1 MFNFHMNFK
10 GSTNNINN
18 FKTPE
23 YDNISEEPLD
33 SKQIKSGRVDI
44 NVLRSKL
51 EDQQSREFRKN
62 FIIFIFCILFLGVIG
77 IYLSF

>member
-1 MFNFHMNFK
+1 MNFR
-10 GSTNNINN
+10 GLLNNNINEKN
-18 FKTPE
+18 P
-23 YDNISEEPLD
+23 DNRDISEKLSN

-51 EDQQSREFRKN
+51 EDQQSKEFRKN
-62 FIIFIFCILFLGVIG
+62 LIIFIFCVFFMGAIG

>member
-1 MFNFHMNFK
+1 MNFK
-10 GSTNNINN
+10 GLLNNNINEES
-18 FKTPE
+18 P
-23 YDNISEEPLD
+23 DSRDISEKLSN

-62 FIIFIFCILFLGVIG
+62 LIIFILCVFFMGAIG

>member
-1 MFNFHMNFK
+1 MFYFHMNFK

-23 YDNISEEPLD
+23 DDNISEEPLD

-62 FIIFIFCILFLGVIG
+62 LIIFIFCIFFLGVIG

>member
-1 MFNFHMNFK
+1 MDLK
-10 GSTNNINN
+10 GSTNNI

-23 YDNISEEPLD
+23 EDNISEEPLD

-44 NVLRSKL
+44 NVLKSKL
-51 EDQQSREFRKN
+51 EDQQSKEFRKN
-62 FIIFIFCILFLGVIG
+62 FIIFIFCVFFLGVIG

>member
-1 MFNFHMNFK
+1 MNFK
-10 GSTNNINN
+10 GLLNNTNNED
-18 FKTPE
+18 TP
-23 YDNISEEPLD
+23 DNRDISEKYSN

-44 NVLRSKL
+44 NVLKSKL

-62 FIIFIFCILFLGVIG
+62 LIIFIFCVLFVGAIG

>member
-1 MFNFHMNFK
+1 MNFK
-10 GSTNNINN
+10 GLLNNNINEES
-18 FKTPE
+18 P
-23 YDNISEEPLD
+23 DSRDISEKLSN

-51 EDQQSREFRKN
+51 EDQQSKEFRKN
-62 FIIFIFCILFLGVIG
+62 LIIFIFCVFFMGAIG

>member
-1 MFNFHMNFK
+1 MNFK
-10 GSTNNINN
+10 GLLNNNINEES
-18 FKTPE
+18 P
-23 YDNISEEPLD
+23 DNRDISEKLSN

-51 EDQQSREFRKN
+51 EDQQSKEFRKN
-62 FIIFIFCILFLGVIG
+62 LIIFIFCVFFMGAIG

>member
-1 MFNFHMNFK
+1 MNFK
-10 GSTNNINN
+10 DLLNNNINEES
-18 FKTPE
+18 P
-23 YDNISEEPLD
+23 DSRDISEKLSN

-51 EDQQSREFRKN
+51 EDQQSKEFRKN
-62 FIIFIFCILFLGVIG
+62 LIIFIFCVFFMGAIG

>member
-1 MFNFHMNFK
+1 MNFK
-10 GSTNNINN
+10 GLLNNNINEES
-18 FKTPE
+18 P
-23 YDNISEEPLD
+23 DSRDISEKLSN

-62 FIIFIFCILFLGVIG
+62 LIIFILCVFFMGAIG
-77 IYLSF
+77 IYLSI

>member
-1 MFNFHMNFK
+1 MNFK
-10 GSTNNINN
+10 GLLNNNTNEKNPDNR
-18 FKTPE
+18 
-23 YDNISEEPLD
+23 NISEKLSN

-51 EDQQSREFRKN
+51 EDQQNKEFRKN
-62 FIIFIFCILFLGVIG
+62 LIIFIFCVFFMGAIG

>member
-1 MFNFHMNFK
+1 MNFK
-10 GSTNNINN
+10 GLLNNNINEKN
-18 FKTPE
+18 P
-23 YDNISEEPLD
+23 DNRDISEKLSN

-51 EDQQSREFRKN
+51 EDQQSKEFRKN
-62 FIIFIFCILFLGVIG
+62 LIIFIFCVFFMGAIG

>member
-1 MFNFHMNFK
+1 MNFK
-10 GSTNNINN
+10 DLTNNINN

-23 YDNISEEPLD
+23 NDNISEESLD

-62 FIIFIFCILFLGVIG
+62 FIIFIFCVFFLGVIG